1 MEMKSIKPM
10 KLSAQWLK
18 QNCLAYKRWFIF
30 TTVMLSVITIVVPM
44 LFEHDPIYF
53 IIPGVSALFLI
64 SFVMMLSQLNF
75 LHDSKAYAYVASKAL
90 PLKSRIYGI
99 IITQALFCGVFLI
112 FLYGV
117 GYISELSLSTSGR
130 YGITELNML
139 FTTVSA
145 WVLILLLL
153 VPLSALLSGTTI
165 SAAVST
171 LFNFSIPVS
180 FFGVIYFVINV
191 ANKGTVGLN
200 VNDIMGELILPFY
213 RIDYMYHVNSPW
225 YAMVILLPVTLGMLF
240 YLLNWAIKNRKHE
253 RIGQSFVFKGYK
265 IFILFLLSLLA
276 PLGLTLLLT
285 EASFSAQWISVLI
298 LGSITLYILLAILD
312 KNLKLSKKAYQL
324 IGAYLVGVSLCIGIA
339 TWGLNFYTAQVP
351 DLSKVEAVILCNNSR
366 VRDYKGTYHSIYEL
380 RASTKIDD
388 FPIYRS
394 EEMKKQVQLLHQ
406 MILEEPD
413 ALSFYEKAVGWQ
425 GDMNFNL
432 VYLMKDGSRKVFP
445 FLIPYQTNHGQK
457 VESVYKVWAG
467 EMLKQE
473 EFLASASPLL
483 YGKEIERTLS
493 AEVYL
498 PEGAIQI
505 DQSQLKTLIGLVR
518 KEINLKEDSMWF
530 WYLFTLDDGFVNQ
543 SIDEEEY
550 NYKYNISLETN
561 NDYYFNFTVYEH
573 QKELIEYLDSLLKK

>member
-10 KLSAQWLK
+10 KLSPQWIK
-18 QNCLAYKRWFIF
+18 QNCMAYKRWFIF

-75 LHDSKAYAYVASKAL
+75 LHESKAFAYVASKAL

-99 IITQALFCGVFLI
+99 VITQALFCGAFLI

-117 GYISELSLSTSGR
+117 GYFSGTALINHGR
-130 YGITELNML
+130 FGIPELNLL

-180 FFGVIYFVINV
+180 IFGVIYFVINV

-200 VNDIMGELILPFY
+200 VHDIMGELILRFY
-213 RIDYMYHVNSPW
+213 RIDYIYHVNAPW
-225 YAMVILLPVTLGMLF
+225 YAMAILLPLTLGVLF

-265 IFILFLLSLLA
+265 VFILFLLSLLA
-276 PLGLTLLLT
+276 PLGLTLLLS
-285 EASFSAQWISVLI
+285 EASFSAQWVSVLI

-312 KNLKLSKKAYQL
+312 KNLKLSRKAYQL

-339 TWGLNFYTAQVP
+339 TLGLNFYIGQIP
-351 DLSKVEAVILCNNSR
+351 DLSKVDAVILCNDSW
-366 VRDYKGTYHSIYEL
+366 VRDHKGNYHSIYDL
-380 RASTKIDD
+380 GALTKTGDL
-388 FPIYRS
+388 PIYRS
-394 EEMKKQVQLLHQ
+394 EGMKKQVHLLHQ
-406 MILEEPD
+406 LIIEEPQ
-413 ALSFYEKAVGWQ
+413 ALNFYKGAIGWQ
-425 GDMNFNL
+425 SDMNFNL
-432 VYLMKDGSRKVFP
+432 VYLMNDGSRRIFP
-445 FLIPYQTNHGQK
+445 FKIPYELSHGPDK
-457 VESVYKVWAG
+457 DSVYKVWAG

-483 YGKEIERTLS
+483 FGKEDERTLS

-505 DQSQLKTLIGLVR
+505 DQSQLKTLVDLVR
-518 KEINLKEDSMWF
+518 KEINLTEDSGWF
-530 WYLFTLDDGFVNQ
+530 WYLFTSSDGFIDQ
-543 SIDEEEY
+543 SHKEDFV
-550 NYKYNISLETN
+550 YKYNVSLKTN
-561 NDYYFNFTVYEH
+561 NGYYFDFMVYEH
-573 QKELIEYLDSLLKK
+573 QKELIDYLESLMKK